1 MSKSLET
8 LGWGR
13 RPGGVLGIYI
23 HVYTF
28 WRETACQP
36 DSAAALE
43 TTSPKTSE
51 TYLHFAAALKTTGGG
66 YIGVQ
71 PGVDTLNSIQVKSRF
86 VNPSRRTVKKH
97 LTKL

>member
-1 MSKSLET
+1 MILEILKGFRRVSKSLET

-28 WRETACQP
+28 WRETACLP

-43 TTSPKTSE
+43 TALQRSPKI
-51 TYLHFAAALKTTGGG
+51 YLHFAAALKTLRVSMRTKRVKGRGGLYRCATGGG
-66 YIGVQ
+66 Y
-71 PGVDTLNSIQVKSRF
+71 N
-86 VNPSRRTVKKH
+86 
-97 LTKL
+97 